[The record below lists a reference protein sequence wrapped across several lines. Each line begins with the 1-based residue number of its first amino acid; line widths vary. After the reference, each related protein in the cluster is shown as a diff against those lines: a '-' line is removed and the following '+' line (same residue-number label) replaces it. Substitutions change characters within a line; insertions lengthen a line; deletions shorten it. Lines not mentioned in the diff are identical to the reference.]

1 MITRRSIVD
10 TVLVLGISAFVFI
23 LTVSHNGMNFW
34 EPWETSTLLAAQ
46 RMAQSSI
53 LESSFWIP
61 QVDNVFVAQ
70 PLLQLWFLSLS
81 SHIFSEIDPFWIRLP
96 GALAGIFIVCLSF
109 FAVRQ
114 VSTRRAAWMTVIA
127 LLTMPMFVLS
137 GKLIH
142 GDIWLI
148 VAVSTPQLFYLLAS
162 YATTRRMHR
171 TMLVFTGL
179 SCILSFLAGGLFA
192 LAILALSGALFL
204 FVMRR
209 HPQKQAFLKPLSCR
223 YFIVSIFLAFVAIGC
238 IFGTIVT
245 QSRYAIER
253 RTPMTLAEVNNAL
266 DNDNVISI
274 ERRNQQIIGTVKSSS
289 ATPDSPEQRPFILVE
304 SHSNL
309 NTNANE
315 IFAQSESDR
324 KTFVNDL
331 MWRFQKQTPIRAE
344 KQIPDLEGS
353 FENALRFFW
362 YHTNSSY
369 KKNVLP
375 LVRATEPSKA
385 FADANSAISAN
396 TYNDNAVLQSGIIP
410 TPVFRTDKGT
420 LLRVLNDDKI
430 SPWIEVQN
438 GAYQRGYVMRSTV
451 EPTASTQNIRWF
463 SWIDILLYGLMPW
476 ACFFPIALA
485 CLFVSHKKLA
495 ISNAP
500 FIGEFAQDKKEA
512 NDAHSAL
519 QKLLFCWIIA
529 DLIALFVGVNQCNR
543 VFFAGIVPTA
553 ILFGIAISAQTF
565 WRTVRNSLEARVF
578 LIVFAWATLF
588 FAMYSLNDEPYR
600 IVRYLLTDPLMHW
613 GQKFS
618 LPSEFIVYAIIFAC
632 LTPLAFSGIA
642 ETIQNRLTALRE
654 QFKQPKHEVRTSSSS
669 SSSSTLI
676 RVSREET
683 TPMPYAAAITLTL
696 IAVISSTYIYHTYLP
711 SVTENLTEEA
721 LIQRYF
727 ELANQSEPVYLLSG
741 ENHQL
746 CVSYRDCDPGY
757 VCESNRCRIST
768 FSSYSLDVAKPIS
781 RQNMLQALD
790 PKSPAEAA
798 FYIIPKDA
806 LFDIN
811 ITYRHMFAQG
821 ARKNLP
827 LIDAPSSRLYLIG
840 ETAEST
846 SSNPMD
852 SIFIN
857 ELPKEATKMQIPL
870 DDEITL
876 EGFKI
881 DKLDFESQK
890 ILTMTVFYR
899 VTQKIN
905 AQNQLKF
912 SFEIVNRKIGFEVP
926 LLPNHYDVTELAPS
940 DIVARKIDFSFPMMP
955 RHDVLSVKIATAQSE
970 ALIPMTTIDF

>member
-179 SCILSFLAGGLFA
+179 SCFLSFLAGGLFA

-223 YFIVSIFLAFVAIGC
+223 YFIVSIFLAFVAISG
-238 IFGTIVT
+238 IFGTFVT

-274 ERRNQQIIGTVKSSS
+274 ERRNHQIIGTVKSSS

-315 IFAQSESDR
+315 IFAQSESER

-344 KQIPDLEGS
+344 KQIPDLEGG
-353 FENALRFFW
+353 FETALRFFW

-375 LVRATEPSKA
+375 LVRTTEPSKA

-396 TYNDNAVLQSGIIP
+396 TYNDNAILQSGIIP

-495 ISNAP
+495 ISNSP
-500 FIGEFAQDKKEA
+500 FIGEFAQDKNEA
-512 NDAHSAL
+512 TDAHSAL
-519 QKLLFCWIIA
+519 QKLLLCWIIA

-588 FAMYSLNDEPYR
+588 FAMFSLNDEPYR

-654 QFKQPKHEVRTSSSS
+654 QFKRPKREVRTSSSA
-669 SSSSTLI
+669 TLM

-781 RQNMLQALD
+781 RQNMLQAID

-827 LIDAPSSRLYLIG
+827 VIDAPSSRLYLIG

-852 SIFIN
+852 NIFIN

>member
-238 IFGTIVT
+238 IFGTFVT

-331 MWRFQKQTPIRAE
+331 MWRFQKQTPIRTE

-396 TYNDNAVLQSGIIP
+396 TYNDNAVLQSGILP
-410 TPVFRTDKGT
+410 TPVFRTDKGM

-500 FIGEFAQDKKEA
+500 FIGEFAQDKNEA

-654 QFKQPKHEVRTSSSS
+654 QFKRPKREVRTSSSS
-669 SSSSTLI
+669 TLM

-727 ELANQSEPVYLLSG
+727 ELANKSEPVYLLSG

-781 RQNMLQALD
+781 RQNMLQAID

-821 ARKNLP
+821 ARRNLP
-827 LIDAPSSRLYLIG
+827 VIDAPSSRLYLIG

>member
-238 IFGTIVT
+238 IFGTFVT

-500 FIGEFAQDKKEA
+500 FIGEFAQDKNEA

-654 QFKQPKHEVRTSSSS
+654 QFKRPKREVRTSSSS
-669 SSSSTLI
+669 TLM

-727 ELANQSEPVYLLSG
+727 ELANKSEPVYLLSG

-781 RQNMLQALD
+781 RQNMLQAID

-827 LIDAPSSRLYLIG
+827 VIDAPSSRLYLIG

>member
-289 ATPDSPEQRPFILVE
+289 ATPDSPEQRSFILVE

-618 LPSEFIVYAIIFAC
+618 LPSEFIVYAILFAC

-654 QFKQPKHEVRTSSSS
+654 QFKRPKHEVRTSS

-781 RQNMLQALD
+781 RQNMLQAIQNPQ
-790 PKSPAEAA
+790 PKPRS
-798 FYIIPKDA
+798 ISSQK
-806 LFDIN
+806 
-811 ITYRHMFAQG
+811 T
-821 ARKNLP
+821 
-827 LIDAPSSRLYLIG
+827 PSS
-840 ETAEST
+840 TST
-846 SSNPMD
+846 SPIDTCLPKVHAKTYPSSMPLRRD
-852 SIFIN
+852 SISSEKPQNLHRLTQWTAFSSTN
-857 ELPKEATKMQIPL
+857 
-870 DDEITL
+870 
-876 EGFKI
+876 F
-881 DKLDFESQK
+881 QK
-890 ILTMTVFYR
+890 KRRKCKFPSTM
-899 VTQKIN
+899 KSHSKD
-905 AQNQLKF
+905 LK
-912 SFEIVNRKIGFEVP
+912 STNSISNLKKSSR
-926 LLPNHYDVTELAPS
+926 
-940 DIVARKIDFSFPMMP
+940 
-955 RHDVLSVKIATAQSE
+955 
-970 ALIPMTTIDF
+970 

>member
-274 ERRNQQIIGTVKSSS
+274 ERRNQQIIGTVKSSN

-331 MWRFQKQTPIRAE
+331 MWRNQKQTPIRAE

-654 QFKQPKHEVRTSSSS
+654 QFKRPKHEVRTSS

-781 RQNMLQALD
+781 RQNMLQAID

>member
-238 IFGTIVT
+238 IFGTFVT

-344 KQIPDLEGS
+344 KQIPDIEGS

-476 ACFFPIALA
+476 ACFFPIAFA

-500 FIGEFAQDKKEA
+500 FIGEFAQDKNEA

-553 ILFGIAISAQTF
+553 ILFGIALSAQTF

-654 QFKQPKHEVRTSSSS
+654 QFKRPKREVRTSSSS
-669 SSSSTLI
+669 TLM

-727 ELANQSEPVYLLSG
+727 ELANKSEPVYLLSG

-781 RQNMLQALD
+781 RQNMLQAID
-790 PKSPAEAA
+790 PKFPAEAA

-821 ARKNLP
+821 ARRNLP
-827 LIDAPSSRLYLIG
+827 VIDAPSSRLYLIG

>member
-148 VAVSTPQLFYLLAS
+148 VAVSTPQRFYLLAS

-618 LPSEFIVYAIIFAC
+618 LPSEFIVYAILFAC

-654 QFKQPKHEVRTSSSS
+654 QFKRPKHEVRTSS

-781 RQNMLQALD
+781 RQNMLQAID

>member
-1 MITRRSIVD
+1 
-10 TVLVLGISAFVFI
+10 
-23 LTVSHNGMNFW
+23 MNFW

-274 ERRNQQIIGTVKSSS
+274 ERRNQQIIGTVKSSN

-654 QFKQPKHEVRTSSSS
+654 QFKRPKHEVRTSS

-741 ENHQL
+741 ENDQL
-746 CVSYRDCDPGY
+746 GVSYRDCDPGY

-781 RQNMLQALD
+781 RQNMLQAID

>member
-114 VSTRRAAWMTVIA
+114 VSTRRAAWMTVIT

-654 QFKQPKHEVRTSSSS
+654 QFKRPKHEVRTSSSS

-711 SVTENLTEEA
+711 SVTENLTDEA

-821 ARKNLP
+821 TRKNLP

>member
-274 ERRNQQIIGTVKSSS
+274 ERRNQQIIGTVKSSN

-331 MWRFQKQTPIRAE
+331 M
-344 KQIPDLEGS
+344 
-353 FENALRFFW
+353 
-362 YHTNSSY
+362 
-369 KKNVLP
+369 
-375 LVRATEPSKA
+375 
-385 FADANSAISAN
+385 
-396 TYNDNAVLQSGIIP
+396 
-410 TPVFRTDKGT
+410 
-420 LLRVLNDDKI
+420 
-430 SPWIEVQN
+430 
-438 GAYQRGYVMRSTV
+438 
-451 EPTASTQNIRWF
+451 
-463 SWIDILLYGLMPW
+463 
-476 ACFFPIALA
+476 
-485 CLFVSHKKLA
+485 
-495 ISNAP
+495 
-500 FIGEFAQDKKEA
+500 
-512 NDAHSAL
+512 
-519 QKLLFCWIIA
+519 
-529 DLIALFVGVNQCNR
+529 
-543 VFFAGIVPTA
+543 
-553 ILFGIAISAQTF
+553 
-565 WRTVRNSLEARVF
+565 
-578 LIVFAWATLF
+578 
-588 FAMYSLNDEPYR
+588 
-600 IVRYLLTDPLMHW
+600 
-613 GQKFS
+613 
-618 LPSEFIVYAIIFAC
+618 
-632 LTPLAFSGIA
+632 
-642 ETIQNRLTALRE
+642 
-654 QFKQPKHEVRTSSSS
+654 
-669 SSSSTLI
+669 
-676 RVSREET
+676 
-683 TPMPYAAAITLTL
+683 
-696 IAVISSTYIYHTYLP
+696 
-711 SVTENLTEEA
+711 
-721 LIQRYF
+721 
-727 ELANQSEPVYLLSG
+727 
-741 ENHQL
+741 
-746 CVSYRDCDPGY
+746 
-757 VCESNRCRIST
+757 
-768 FSSYSLDVAKPIS
+768 
-781 RQNMLQALD
+781 
-790 PKSPAEAA
+790 
-798 FYIIPKDA
+798 
-806 LFDIN
+806 
-811 ITYRHMFAQG
+811 
-821 ARKNLP
+821 
-827 LIDAPSSRLYLIG
+827 
-840 ETAEST
+840 
-846 SSNPMD
+846 
-852 SIFIN
+852 
-857 ELPKEATKMQIPL
+857 
-870 DDEITL
+870 
-876 EGFKI
+876 
-881 DKLDFESQK
+881 
-890 ILTMTVFYR
+890 
-899 VTQKIN
+899 
-905 AQNQLKF
+905 
-912 SFEIVNRKIGFEVP
+912 
-926 LLPNHYDVTELAPS
+926 
-940 DIVARKIDFSFPMMP
+940 
-955 RHDVLSVKIATAQSE
+955 
-970 ALIPMTTIDF
+970 

>member
-179 SCILSFLAGGLFA
+179 SCFLSFLAGGLFA

-223 YFIVSIFLAFVAIGC
+223 YFIVSIFLAFVAIGG
-238 IFGTIVT
+238 IFGTFVT

-274 ERRNQQIIGTVKSSS
+274 ERRNHQIIGTVKSSS

-315 IFAQSESDR
+315 IFAQSESER

-375 LVRATEPSKA
+375 LVRTTEPSKA

-476 ACFFPIALA
+476 ACFFPIALD

-495 ISNAP
+495 ISNSP
-500 FIGEFAQDKKEA
+500 FIGEFAQDKNEA
-512 NDAHSAL
+512 TDAHSAL
-519 QKLLFCWIIA
+519 QKLLLCWIIA

-654 QFKQPKHEVRTSSSS
+654 QFKRPKREVRTSSSA
-669 SSSSTLI
+669 TLM

-683 TPMPYAAAITLTL
+683 TPMPYAATITLTL

-781 RQNMLQALD
+781 RQNMLQAID

-827 LIDAPSSRLYLIG
+827 VIDAPSSRLYLIG

-852 SIFIN
+852 NIFIN

>member
-1 MITRRSIVD
+1 
-10 TVLVLGISAFVFI
+10 
-23 LTVSHNGMNFW
+23 
-34 EPWETSTLLAAQ
+34 
-46 RMAQSSI
+46 
-53 LESSFWIP
+53 
-61 QVDNVFVAQ
+61 
-70 PLLQLWFLSLS
+70 
-81 SHIFSEIDPFWIRLP
+81 
-96 GALAGIFIVCLSF
+96 
-109 FAVRQ
+109 
-114 VSTRRAAWMTVIA
+114 
-127 LLTMPMFVLS
+127 
-137 GKLIH
+137 
-142 GDIWLI
+142 
-148 VAVSTPQLFYLLAS
+148 
-162 YATTRRMHR
+162 
-171 TMLVFTGL
+171 
-179 SCILSFLAGGLFA
+179 
-192 LAILALSGALFL
+192 
-204 FVMRR
+204 MR
-209 HPQKQAFLKPLSCR
+209 HL
-223 YFIVSIFLAFVAIGC
+223 
-238 IFGTIVT
+238 
-245 QSRYAIER
+245 
-253 RTPMTLAEVNNAL
+253 
-266 DNDNVISI
+266 
-274 ERRNQQIIGTVKSSS
+274 
-289 ATPDSPEQRPFILVE
+289 
-304 SHSNL
+304 
-309 NTNANE
+309 
-315 IFAQSESDR
+315 
-324 KTFVNDL
+324 
-331 MWRFQKQTPIRAE
+331 
-344 KQIPDLEGS
+344 
-353 FENALRFFW
+353 
-362 YHTNSSY
+362 
-369 KKNVLP
+369 
-375 LVRATEPSKA
+375 
-385 FADANSAISAN
+385 SAN
-396 TYNDNAVLQSGIIP
+396 LP
-410 TPVFRTDKGT
+410 
-420 LLRVLNDDKI
+420 KI
-430 SPWIEVQN
+430 
-438 GAYQRGYVMRSTV
+438 
-451 EPTASTQNIRWF
+451 
-463 SWIDILLYGLMPW
+463 
-476 ACFFPIALA
+476 
-485 CLFVSHKKLA
+485 
-495 ISNAP
+495 
-500 FIGEFAQDKKEA
+500 KEA

-654 QFKQPKHEVRTSSSS
+654 QFKRPKHEVRTSS

-781 RQNMLQALD
+781 RQNMLQAID

>member
-238 IFGTIVT
+238 IFGTFVT

-500 FIGEFAQDKKEA
+500 FIGEFAQDKNEA

-553 ILFGIAISAQTF
+553 ILFGIALSAQTF

-654 QFKQPKHEVRTSSSS
+654 QFKRPKREVRTSSSS
-669 SSSSTLI
+669 TLM

-727 ELANQSEPVYLLSG
+727 ELANKSEPVYLLSG

-781 RQNMLQALD
+781 RQNMLQAID

-827 LIDAPSSRLYLIG
+827 VIDAPSSRLYLIG

>member
-238 IFGTIVT
+238 IFGTFVT

-500 FIGEFAQDKKEA
+500 FIGEFAQDKNEA

-578 LIVFAWATLF
+578 LIVFAWGTLF

-654 QFKQPKHEVRTSSSS
+654 QFKRPKREVRTSSSS
-669 SSSSTLI
+669 TLM

-727 ELANQSEPVYLLSG
+727 ELANKSEPVYLLSG

-781 RQNMLQALD
+781 RQNMLQAID

-827 LIDAPSSRLYLIG
+827 VIDAPSSRLYLIG

>member
-179 SCILSFLAGGLFA
+179 SCFLSFLAGGLFA

-223 YFIVSIFLAFVAIGC
+223 YFIVSIFLAFVAIGG
-238 IFGTIVT
+238 IFGTFVT

-274 ERRNQQIIGTVKSSS
+274 ERRNHQIIGTVKSSS

-315 IFAQSESDR
+315 IFAQSESER

-375 LVRATEPSKA
+375 LVRTTEPSKA

-500 FIGEFAQDKKEA
+500 FIGEFAQDKNEA

-553 ILFGIAISAQTF
+553 ILFGIALSAQTF

-654 QFKQPKHEVRTSSSS
+654 QFKRPKREVRTSSRA
-669 SSSSTLI
+669 TLM

-727 ELANQSEPVYLLSG
+727 ELANKSEPVYLLSG

-781 RQNMLQALD
+781 RQNMLQAID

-827 LIDAPSSRLYLIG
+827 VIDAPSSRLYLIG
-840 ETAEST
+840 KTAEST

>member
-223 YFIVSIFLAFVAIGC
+223 YFIVSIFLAVVAIGC
-238 IFGTIVT
+238 IFGTFVT

-304 SHSNL
+304 SHSSL

-396 TYNDNAVLQSGIIP
+396 TYNDNAVLQSGILP

-500 FIGEFAQDKKEA
+500 FIGEFAQDKNEA

-654 QFKQPKHEVRTSSSS
+654 QFKRPKREVRTSSSS
-669 SSSSTLI
+669 TLM

-781 RQNMLQALD
+781 RQNMLQAID

-811 ITYRHMFAQG
+811 ITYRHMFAQD

-827 LIDAPSSRLYLIG
+827 VIDAPSSRLYLIG

>member
-179 SCILSFLAGGLFA
+179 SCFLSFLAGGLFA

-223 YFIVSIFLAFVAIGC
+223 YFIVSIFLAFVAIGG
-238 IFGTIVT
+238 IFGTFVT

-274 ERRNQQIIGTVKSSS
+274 ERRNHQIIGTVKSSS

-315 IFAQSESDR
+315 IFAQSESER

-375 LVRATEPSKA
+375 LVRTTEPSKA

-396 TYNDNAVLQSGIIP
+396 TYNDNAILQSGIIP

-500 FIGEFAQDKKEA
+500 FIGEFAQDKNEA

-519 QKLLFCWIIA
+519 QKLLFCWIVA

-553 ILFGIAISAQTF
+553 ILFGIALSAQTF

-613 GQKFS
+613 GQKFF
-618 LPSEFIVYAIIFAC
+618 LPSEFIVYAVIFAC

-654 QFKQPKHEVRTSSSS
+654 QFKRPKREVRTSSSS
-669 SSSSTLI
+669 TLM

-727 ELANQSEPVYLLSG
+727 ELANKSEPIYLLSG

-746 CVSYRDCDPGY
+746 CVLYRDCDPGY

-781 RQNMLQALD
+781 RQNMLQAID

-827 LIDAPSSRLYLIG
+827 VIDAPSSRLYLIG